1 MKLQWT
7 KKQKLPFILFYYFF
21 WPKPTYDL
29 AFGWWKYEFIYSQ
42 VHIDPIEHAGAF
54 EGDIL
59 NVKLHDLERMAR
71 YAQYSIP
78 LDFKVIL
85 SLLLLVVHSAEKRM
99 GEKRMG
105 KHCGNTHVT
114 FQSVEDRKA

>member
-1 MKLQWT
+1 
-7 KKQKLPFILFYYFF
+7 
-21 WPKPTYDL
+21 
-29 AFGWWKYEFIYSQ
+29 
-42 VHIDPIEHAGAF
+42 
-54 EGDIL
+54 
-59 NVKLHDLERMAR
+59 MAR

-114 FQSVEDRKA
+114 FQSVEDRKAQTPFYLPRSGKVKQNCGSKKKIKKKESYGFLVIETSVYCVFWCVSTLF